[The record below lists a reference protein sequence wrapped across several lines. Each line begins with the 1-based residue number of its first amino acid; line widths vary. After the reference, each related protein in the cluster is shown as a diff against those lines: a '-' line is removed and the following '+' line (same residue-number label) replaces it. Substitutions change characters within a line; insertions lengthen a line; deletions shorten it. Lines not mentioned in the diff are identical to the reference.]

1 MGKQYKTSAASG
13 FLAGGGFLFLISCIC
28 GNAFLFDVFYICFFL
43 KKDYLFVSFSLSVS
57 MAVSVPMTVSVPIP
71 VSISVKSNK
80 ILNDV
85 SSCMQQSPFRVLSLR
100 RYPPNKQ
107 ERKSFD
113 ER

>member
-1 MGKQYKTSAASG
+1 MPFSLTFS
-13 FLAGGGFLFLISCIC
+13 IS
-28 GNAFLFDVFYICFFL
+28 VFL

-100 RYPPNKQ
+100 RHPPNKQ
-107 ERKSFD
+107 EGKSFD